1 MSDIEIMAAIGIDHQ
16 LDEDRPTMTKPKRSF
31 MQKLS
36 ERHEALKL
44 SMRSPKLEE
53 LDQEEQSAPSR
64 TSSSSSAHKDF
75 FKLAPVTWST
85 KTDRTRSEFAIL
97 YDNIADDSQPSPVFV
112 QSPLSISN
120 EIECKPREQDFNV
133 RTQRQLNREASA
145 SDVIATQSIYS
156 SYSTVSMDSS
166 RTSTPTNSRPSLLKD
181 RIRSLPCE
189 MSDEQMDAWLER
201 PEDAEVHRQRTR
213 KHSASSTLSE
223 YSPTMSKRYTQRRK
237 TTATTMEKSASP
249 VASRKDSGFLYERS
263 VLQKEFE
270 ELLASVVN
278 TNGTTT
284 TGKQTKSKNLTLS
297 AMPVEIML
305 EVTRHLDTQS
315 AARCRQTCKNI
326 RDTVPAP
333 ARPLTTIKT

>member
-1 MSDIEIMAAIGIDHQ
+1 MSDIEIMAAIGTDHQ
-16 LDEDRPTMTKPKRSF
+16 LEEERPTMTKPKKSF
-31 MQKLS
+31 MQKLT

-44 SMRSPKLEE
+44 SMRSPKLDEM
-53 LDQEEQSAPSR
+53 DQEEQRAPSR

-85 KTDRTRSEFAIL
+85 KTDRTRSEFAVL

-112 QSPLSISN
+112 QSPLKISN
-120 EIECKPREQDFNV
+120 ELESKPREQDFNV

-145 SDVIATQSIYS
+145 SDVIATHSIYS
-156 SYSTVSMDSS
+156 SYSTMSMDSS

-189 MSDEQMDAWLER
+189 MSDEEMDAWLER

-223 YSPTMSKRYTQRRK
+223 YSPTMSKRTTQRRRM
-237 TTATTMEKSASP
+237 TTKAMETSTSP
-249 VASRKDSGFLYERS
+249 VVSRKDSGFMYERS

-278 TNGTTT
+278 TNGTATV
-284 TGKQTKSKNLTLS
+284 GQQSKSASLTLS

-315 AARCRQTCKNI
+315 VVHFSQTCKKMHDN
-326 RDTVPAP
+326 VPAP
-333 ARPLTTIKT
+333 LKSLAAKKT